1 MAALKFSFILLL
13 SVVSCATASGLEPV
27 NFNNQLSA
35 CVEINGMKITTE
47 GRIPVLSFDLKMN
60 KPISECGCKSAL
72 GAYTVFS
79 KMEEYQ
85 SYIIGGKVAFKTS
98 EHKYLPLSAEQSLI
112 DKKLLEVNLSCAQ
125 PD

>member
-1 MAALKFSFILLL
+1 MAVRKFSFILLL
-13 SVVSCATASGLEPV
+13 FVASCATASGLDTV
-27 NFNNQLSA
+27 NLNNQLSA
-35 CVEINGMKITTE
+35 CVEINGVKITTE
-47 GRIPVLSFDLKMN
+47 GRIPVLSFDLKLN

-79 KMEEYQ
+79 QMEGYQ
-85 SYIIGGKVAFKTS
+85 SYIIGGKMTLKKS

-112 DKKLLEVNLSCAQ
+112 DKRILEVNLSCAQ